1 MGETVRLRAND
12 GHELGAYRA
21 RAKGR
26 PRGGL
31 VVIQEIF
38 GVNDHIR
45 RVADGYAEA
54 GYSVIAPALFDRVGH
69 DIQLGYEDADIQRGR
84 ALKEKCGIDEALA
97 DIAAARAAVADAG
110 KVGVVGYCWGGFLAW
125 LAATRLDRVA
135 ASISYYGGGVHT
147 AAAEKPRCPVLMH
160 FGEHDHAIPP
170 ESVDAVR
177 SQNHP
182 GVEIHLYPAGHGFNC
197 DERGSYD
204 AESASIALERSLAF
218 LGSHIG

>member
-1 MGETVRLRAND
+1 MGETVRLKAND

-21 RAKGR
+21 RPKGK

-69 DIQLGYEDADIQRGR
+69 DIQLGYEDGDIQRGR

-97 DIAAARAAVADAG
+97 DIAAARATVADAG
-110 KVGVVGYCWGGFLAW
+110 KVAVVGYCWGGFLAW

-147 AAAEKPRCPVLMH
+147 VAAEKPRCPVLMH

-182 GVEIHLYPAGHGFNC
+182 GVEIYLYPAGHGFNC

-204 AESASIALERSLAF
+204 AESARVALERSLAF
-218 LGSHIG
+218 LATHIG

>member
-1 MGETVRLRAND
+1 MGETLRLKAND

-21 RAKGR
+21 RPTGK

-45 RVADGYAEA
+45 RVADGYARA
-54 GYSVIAPALFDRVGH
+54 GYGVIAPALFDRVG
-69 DIQLGYEDADIQRGR
+69 DGIELGYGDADIQRGR
-84 ALKEKCGIDEALA
+84 GLKEKCGADDALA

-110 KVGVVGYCWGGFLAW
+110 KVAVVGYCWGGFLAW
-125 LAATRLDRVA
+125 LSATRLDGISA
-135 ASISYYGGGVHT
+135 AIAYYGGGVHT
-147 AAAEKPRCPVLMH
+147 VAAEKPRCPVLMH

-177 SQNHP
+177 SQNHT
-182 GVEIHLYPAGHGFNC
+182 GVDIHIYPAGHGFNC

-204 AESASIALERSLAF
+204 AGSAKTALERSLAF
-218 LGSHIG
+218 LKAHIG